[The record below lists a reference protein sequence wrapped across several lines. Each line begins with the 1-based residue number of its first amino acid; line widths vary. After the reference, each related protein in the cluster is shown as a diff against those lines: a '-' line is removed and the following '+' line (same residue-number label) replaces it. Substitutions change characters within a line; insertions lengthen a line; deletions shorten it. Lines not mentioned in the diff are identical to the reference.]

1 MANTFYRTFS
11 GNVGSTLTAV
21 GNLTIGSS
29 GGAIVIGLSITNTDP
44 QVTYV
49 DVTVNNG
56 AKDFYITRGAP
67 IIGGST
73 LVVVG
78 KEQKLV
84 LQPSDQVRV
93 RSANG
98 VNNANVDVTMSY
110 MQTDAVGLTIEGARS
125 PWVYSNAITYNT
137 SLTSILY
144 DGTKFVAI
152 SGAVSPYGNVG
163 AVSTDGI
170 TWTQTSMVADTNLVL
185 DLAYNGTN
193 LYVYPLYGSR
203 NVATSSDG
211 ITWTKQTNV
220 IPDIGLSGGP
230 AISTIAYGN
239 GKFVALDQ
247 VAAVSYISTNGT
259 SWSIGANVGG
269 ANTPGNL
276 NAGFN
281 MGIQYAAGTFLALN
295 QSTYDNSTYKFFYS
309 TDGVTW
315 GNSAVTVSGQ
325 QWKYGYGGGVWVAL
339 PSSGADIKTG
349 MISTDNGHTWS
360 NVSLPNLG
368 QKFGSVVHDG
378 QRFIGISSYWA
389 GDTTGY
395 ANGISSSDGVTW
407 ANLTMPAGSNLGSSS
422 INKTS
427 AYGAGRVV
435 GMSGTVAYGNALIL
449 HSA

>member
-1 MANTFYRTFS
+1 MANTFSRVFT
-11 GNVGSTLTAV
+11 GNVGTTLTTV

-29 GGAIVIGLSITNTDP
+29 SGAIVLGLSVSNTSL
-44 QVTYV
+44 QAIYA
-49 DVTVNNG
+49 DVTVYDG
-56 AKDFYITRGAP
+56 ARDFYIARSAP
-67 IIGGST
+67 ILGGST
-73 LVVVG
+73 LVIVG
-78 KEQKLV
+78 KEQKIV

-93 RSANG
+93 RASNGANL
-98 VNNANVDVTMSY
+98 DVVMSY
-110 MQTDAVGLTIEGARS
+110 MQTDTVGLTIEGARS
-125 PWVYSNAITYNT
+125 PWVYSNAIASTT
-137 SLTSILY
+137 ALSSVLY
-144 DGTKFVAI
+144 DGSKFVAI
-152 SGAVSPYGNVG
+152 SSALGFPNSNTGAYS
-163 AVSTDGI
+163 ADGI
-170 TWTQTSMVADTNLVL
+170 TWTQTSMVPTTYGAY

-211 ITWTKQTNV
+211 ITWSKQTNV

-276 NAGFN
+276 AAGFN
-281 MGIQYAAGTFLALN
+281 MGVQYAAGTFLALN
-295 QSTYDNSTYKFFYS
+295 QSTYDNTTYKFYYS

-325 QWKYGYGGGVWVAL
+325 NWKYGYGGGVWVAL
-339 PSSGADIKTG
+339 PNSGADIKTG
-349 MISTDNGHTWS
+349 MISTDNGHTWA

-368 QKFGSVVHDG
+368 QKFASVVHDG